1 MDILSVIRREEQRV
15 KSALAVFAAWTFG
28 TQMLTNRPLL
38 GSWITSITEDGNLC
52 LPKRLRKTIG
62 FLSPQLYVTSTTGE
76 YGRVYPKE
84 AWDTIEEKLARLP
97 SENAAKKKFLLR
109 TGYWGTYSTLGK
121 SGVELPALLRES
133 AKLEREVI
141 VIGLDDHLGVYS
153 LKCLNEMVLLG
164 RLKRQEIEFVAELDP
179 HNTVNNSILA
189 GIDLS
194 RREELFDV
202 LALCR
207 KEVAGYIAEHADAVF
222 DLRPRVFEIII
233 AEVMKSCGFEVE
245 LTAQTRDGGVDMI
258 AVHKEV
264 FGIATRYVIECKRWS
279 RGRKVTIDLVR
290 ALYGAKEAHKADQAI
305 YVTSATFTKHAWNIS
320 KTGQLRNVTLID
332 FEGLRE
338 WFETY
343 LKSEAASRPS
353 TSQDRR
359 VLLT

>member
-1 MDILSVIRREEQRV
+1 
-15 KSALAVFAAWTFG
+15 
-28 TQMLTNRPLL
+28 
-38 GSWITSITEDGNLC
+38 
-52 LPKRLRKTIG
+52 
-62 FLSPQLYVTSTTGE
+62 
-76 YGRVYPKE
+76 
-84 AWDTIEEKLARLP
+84 
-97 SENAAKKKFLLR
+97 
-109 TGYWGTYSTLGK
+109 
-121 SGVELPALLRES
+121 
-133 AKLEREVI
+133 
-141 VIGLDDHLGVYS
+141 
-153 LKCLNEMVLLG
+153 
-164 RLKRQEIEFVAELDP
+164 
-179 HNTVNNSILA
+179 
-189 GIDLS
+189 
-194 RREELFDV
+194 
-202 LALCR
+202 
-207 KEVAGYIAEHADAVF
+207 
-222 DLRPRVFEIII
+222 
-233 AEVMKSCGFEVE
+233 VE